1 MYAHVI
7 TPGFKLTIN
16 VYDQVFVY
24 HTSLEHAVLVGGS
37 EEGGARPSNPDVP
50 DETSVNSGPITILD
64 TLNLN
69 DCNFMHAINT
79 CFVDEK
85 MPEGVDLDEIMGI
98 YFPAREDPGES
109 GARQAGVDQGKERR
123 EGRVVGLVPWETG
136 TGQVLRPG
144 AFGFKLT
151 LQSGDQTYLYHTGG
165 GTTVF
170 VE

>member
-1 MYAHVI
+1 M
-7 TPGFKLTIN
+7 
-16 VYDQVFVY
+16 
-24 HTSLEHAVLVGGS
+24 LVGGS
-37 EEGGARPSNPDVP
+37 EEEGARPSNPDVP

-69 DCNFMHAINT
+69 DCNFIHAINA

-98 YFPAREDPGES
+98 YFPAGEDPGES

-123 EGRVVGLVPWETG
+123 EGGVVGLVHWETG

-144 AFGFKLT
+144 VHSA
-151 LQSGDQTYLYHTGG
+151 SS
-165 GTTVF
+165 
-170 VE
+170 